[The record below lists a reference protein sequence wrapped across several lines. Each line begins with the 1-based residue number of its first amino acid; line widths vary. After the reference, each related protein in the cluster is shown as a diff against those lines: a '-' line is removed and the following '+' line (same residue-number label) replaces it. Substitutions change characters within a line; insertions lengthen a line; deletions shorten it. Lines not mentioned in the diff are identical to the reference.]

1 MKEGFIMWEIDIKN
15 KISGELDIIFGYNIT
30 DAFQRYN
37 LNPNEWII
45 LNTIY
50 VD

>member
-1 MKEGFIMWEIDIKN
+1 MWEIDIKN
-15 KISGELDIIFGYNIT
+15 KISGEFDIIFGYNIA
-30 DAFQRYN
+30 DEFQRYN
-37 LNPNEWII
+37 LNPDEWII